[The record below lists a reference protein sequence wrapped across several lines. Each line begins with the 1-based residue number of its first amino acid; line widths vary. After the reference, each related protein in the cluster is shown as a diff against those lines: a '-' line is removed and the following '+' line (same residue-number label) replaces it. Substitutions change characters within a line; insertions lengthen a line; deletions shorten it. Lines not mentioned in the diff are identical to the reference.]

1 MFGLS
6 FWEIGII
13 LGIALIVLGPTKLPE
28 LARSL
33 GKGIREFR
41 KATEDFKS
49 TVDDEMHK
57 PDPPKRIEKPRSEE
71 VAELLPADE
80 EAEVAEAKKAK
91 LDAEIEKAAADA
103 VEAAEADETVARE
116 DGAVERDVPAKK
128 KPKSEAVESNG

>member
-13 LGIALIVLGPTKLPE
+13 LAVALIFLGPTKLPE

-57 PDPPKRIEKPRSEE
+57 PDPPKQVTAPRQEE
-71 VAELLPADE
+71 VAELLPPDAEDG
-80 EAEVAEAKKAK
+80 EAEPEP
-91 LDAEIEKAAADA
+91 
-103 VEAAEADETVARE
+103 VE
-116 DGAVERDVPAKK
+116 KK
-128 KPKSEAVESNG
+128 KKTGTDEQNG

>member
-13 LGIALIVLGPTKLPE
+13 LAVALIFLGPTKLPE

-57 PDPPKRIEKPRSEE
+57 PDPPKQVAAPKAEE
-71 VAELLPADE
+71 VAELLPAESED
-80 EAEVAEAKKAK
+80 AEPVEAKK
-91 LDAEIEKAAADA
+91 EP
-103 VEAAEADETVARE
+103 VEQ
-116 DGAVERDVPAKK
+116 
-128 KPKSEAVESNG
+128 SS